1 MPSFDDGLEGYPRKF
16 GRYSLLCPLAQRGP
30 GSRYLAV
37 SGERRPERLSVIK
50 TVVPERADAE
60 YVARFRNEANVAVKL
75 SHRNVLQVFDSGLVA
90 NELFL
95 AMDFVEGCDL
105 RAVWNRC
112 AKKQVAIP
120 IEIAVYLIQEL
131 CNGLA
136 YAHAV
141 PDLDLVHRDISP
153 PNVLVSYTGEVKL
166 TKFGSAASSL
176 EREQAVPGFAYGKI
190 AYMSPEQARAEKLDG
205 RSDLYAAGIILW
217 ELLTGR
223 QLFPPGKDQL
233 QDLLAHA
240 RNPSP
245 MRPSKR
251 APRVPETLDT
261 ICLQALA
268 ASKAERYA
276 DCDAMRLALQRWLAH
291 HAPATDAA
299 FTARFLEQ
307 LFAEDIARERGERAD
322 LLARFHA
329 HAAAL
334 PPDQPPRAHHSG
346 PSNPRAAWRWL
357 LATLS
362 VQAHLSPPAPPA
374 PPAPAPP
381 APPPASPPA
390 RSGHR
395 GSGGLDPDR
404 DGPSVRPLDE
414 ATVGG
419 ATEREALPHAL
430 EAAVRKHL
438 GAPGEI
444 RALVRLTGGATKATW
459 AFDAVV
465 AEATLPLILQQA
477 PTERLGFAPAAAVLQ
492 GAQEAALLQA
502 ALRAGVPA
510 PRVRIV
516 LEPGDQLGEGT
527 VTERVAGE
535 TLGRKINTGA
545 RFAATRPRLAAQCGS
560 ILAAIHR
567 IDATGLDFLVEQTA
581 RAQLAAYRAV
591 ADAYDHPLPVIE
603 VGLRWVAENLP
614 EAPRTCVVHGDFRTG
629 NLIVGEDGI
638 RCVLDWE
645 LAHRGDPMLDL
656 GWLCVKTWRFGG
668 PQPVG
673 GFGTRDDLFLAYER
687 AGGGSVDPAHVR
699 FWEAFGCIKW
709 ALMCMAKGLGD
720 PPGARRTVEAVAI
733 GRRIEEPLLDFLEL
747 ITTKE
752 A

>member
-16 GRYSLLCPLAQRGP
+16 GRYYLLCPLTQRGP
-30 GSRYLAV
+30 GSLYLAV

-50 TVVPERADAE
+50 TVRPERAEAE

-75 SHRNVLQVFDSGLVA
+75 SHRNLIRVFDSGLVA
-90 NELFL
+90 SELFL
-95 AMDFVEGCDL
+95 AMDFVDGRDL

-136 YAHAV
+136 YAHSV

-153 PNVLVSYTGEVKL
+153 PNVLVSYTSEVKL

-176 EREQAVPGFAYGKI
+176 ERAQAVPGFAYGKI

-205 RSDLYAAGIILW
+205 RSDMYAAGIILW

-223 QLFPPGKDQL
+223 QLFPPGKDRL
-233 QDLLAHA
+233 QDLLSHA
-240 RNPSP
+240 RNPTP

-261 ICLQALA
+261 ICLKALA
-268 ASKAERYA
+268 ADKAERYA
-276 DCDAMRLALQRWLAH
+276 DCDEMRLALQRWLAH

-299 FTARFLEQ
+299 YTARFLEQ
-307 LFAEDIARERGERAD
+307 LFAEDIERERGERAD
-322 LLARFHA
+322 LLARFRA

-334 PPDQPPRAHHSG
+334 PPDEPPRAHHRG
-346 PSNPRAAWRWL
+346 PSDPRAAWRWL

-362 VQAHLSPPAPPA
+362 VQAHLSPPAS
-374 PPAPAPP
+374 
-381 APPPASPPA
+381 PPASPPPL
-390 RSGHR
+390 SGHR
-395 GSGGLDPDR
+395 GTGGPAPER
-404 DGPSVRPLDE
+404 GEPSVRLPGE
-414 ATVGG
+414 ATEGG
-419 ATEREALPHAL
+419 ATERDALLHAL
-430 EAAVRKHL
+430 EAAIRRHL

-444 RALVRLTGGATKATW
+444 RELARLTGGATKLTW

-477 PTERLGFAPAAAVLQ
+477 PAERLGFAPAASAVQ

-502 ALRAGVPA
+502 AQRAGVPA

-516 LEPGDQLGEGT
+516 LEPRDHLGEGT

-535 TLGRKINTGA
+535 TLGRKINTDA
-545 RFAATRPRLAAQCGS
+545 RFAATRPKLAAQCGS
-560 ILAAIHR
+560 ILAAVHR

-581 RAQLAAYRAV
+581 QAQLAAYRAV

-603 VGLRWVAENLP
+603 LGLRWVAENLP
-614 EAPRTCVVHGDFRTG
+614 EAPRTCVVHGDFRNG
-629 NLIVGEDGI
+629 NFIVGEDGI

-699 FWEAFGCIKW
+699 FWEAFGCVKW
-709 ALMCMAKGLGD
+709 ALMCMAKGLGEV
-720 PPGARRTVEAVAI
+720 PGARRNVEAAAI